1 MKTLATYIAINR
13 FGLGPRPEE
22 ADAVE
27 KDPKKW
33 IKAQIK
39 RSPETPT
46 SLKAFM
52 PSEEIVRLSGTA
64 RAEKKQNKSSRQKID
79 KLKSSLRENAV
90 RETFARTEHMIAT
103 DTPFVERMVMFW
115 SNHFTVS
122 GAGKGNIFYVAPAYE
137 REAIRPHIFGKFED
151 LLIAVVQHPA
161 MLTYLDNHKSIGPHS
176 RMGINR
182 SFKTGVK
189 SGLNENL
196 AREILELHTLGVN
209 GGYTQVDVIEFAKS
223 ITGWSHGAIRQNRDY
238 RPMHGRFEFKK
249 NFHEPDSKNI
259 LGKKYR
265 EKGVKT
271 GEAVLKDLAR
281 HPSTARFIATKLARH
296 FIADDPPDR
305 AVTRLAEVFTKTNGD
320 LADVTKALIELD
332 EVWTQA
338 HPKIKT
344 HYELMVSAFRASG
357 RSGFKLKDFS
367 VPLQAFA
374 HVPFQAPSPAGWSD
388 MAPNWIA
395 PESLLR
401 RVEWLR
407 QFAATLPA
415 NWNPQKFL
423 DDVIGPVATD
433 ETRSWVSRAPSADA
447 ALALILSSPEFQRR

>member
-1 MKTLATYIAINR
+1 MKTLASYIAINR
-13 FGLGPRPEE
+13 FGLGPRPGE
-22 ADAVE
+22 ADKVE

-33 IKAQIK
+33 IKEQIQ
-39 RSPETPT
+39 RSPRIPAGLLRYK
-46 SLKAFM
+46 S
-52 PSEEIVRLSGTA
+52 SEDIVRLSGTA
-64 RAEKKQNKSSRQKID
+64 RAEKKQNKTARQKID

-90 RETFARTEHMIAT
+90 QETFARTEHMIAT

-122 GAGKGNIFYVAPAYE
+122 GAGKGNIFFVAPAYE

-151 LLIAVVQHPA
+151 LLLAVVRHPA
-161 MLTYLDNHKSIGPHS
+161 MLTYLDNHKSVGPHS
-176 RMGINR
+176 RMGIRR
-182 SFKTGVK
+182 SFVTGVK
-189 SGLNENL
+189 TGLNENL

-209 GGYTQVDVIEFAKS
+209 GGYTQTDVIEFAKA

-249 NFHEPDSKNI
+249 HFHEPDSKKV

-271 GEAVLKDLAR
+271 GEAILKDLAR

-296 FIADDPPDR
+296 FIADDPPET
-305 AVTRLAEVFTKTNGD
+305 AVNRLAGVFTKTGGD
-320 LADVTKALIELD
+320 LADVSKALIELD
-332 EVWTQA
+332 EVWNQS

-344 HYELMVSAFRASG
+344 HYELMISAFRASG
-357 RSGFKLKDFS
+357 KSGFKLKDFS

-374 HVPFQAPSPAGWSD
+374 QVPFQAPSPAGWPD
-388 MAPNWIA
+388 TAADWIA

-415 NWNPQKFL
+415 GWNPQKFL

-433 ETRSWVSRAPSADA
+433 ETRTWVSRAPSTDA